1 MEFIYLLGA
10 RMEQV
15 LGYRFNN
22 VFGRR
27 LTSQKVIY
35 LKVIIIFTILR
46 RVELSKNKTTPSK
59 KRRFLCEPNL
69 KKLLNYYSTV
79 Q

>member
-46 RVELSKNKTTPSK
+46 RV
-59 KRRFLCEPNL
+59 
-69 KKLLNYYSTV
+69 
-79 Q
+79 